1 MSGKVLI
8 LTVIFSL
15 MIIGSVIGLM
25 VMVWTRCGLSF

>member
-15 MIIGSVIGLM
+15 MIIGGVIGLM